1 MPRPPNPDERR
12 RAHRHRIHGPAD
24 FRIQNWYLRSGRIL
38 NLCLDGCL
46 LEPRLATDCVPGDLL
61 DLRFEIHGLAFR
73 ARSVVRRVSPD
84 GLLGIELIQLSD
96 RSRNQLQLLIE
107 ELEPAGDKLNP

>member
-1 MPRPPNPDERR
+1 MPRPPHPGPRSERR

-46 LEPRLATDCVPGDLL
+46 LEPRLATDCIPGDLL
-61 DLRFEIHGLAFR
+61 DLRFEINGLSFR
-73 ARSVVRRVSPD
+73 ASCIVRRVSPD
-84 GLLGIELIQLSD
+84 GLLGIELTQLSD
-96 RSRNQLQLLIE
+96 RNRAQLQQLID
-107 ELEPAGDKLNP
+107 ELEPGRR